1 MGGFFPAIKRIL
13 LKVPLIDRYLLGE
26 VAGPFVFGV
35 VGFVI
40 IGMVDILFTLIDLFI
55 NSGIPF
61 LVVLRLL
68 IFKIPAIMVLFFP
81 MATLFATMIVLIRM
95 AKDSEITVFRAGGIP
110 MLRIV
115 APIIIAG
122 LIVTSLSMLVN
133 EKVVPWANH
142 ISDNLI
148 RKAILKRPPPD
159 IAQNTFF
166 KESQNRY
173 FYIRKVDSRK
183 KIMEDIFIYE
193 ITKNFPRLITAKRA
207 AWSGK
212 EWELSDGFIHKFDE
226 EGFVNYESK
235 FKRMLIRVD
244 KDVHTFFSDEK
255 TAREM
260 SSKELKKKISG
271 LKQGGVDVKSLAVDF
286 HMKFAE
292 PAASLAFALI
302 GAAICITFIRSG
314 KDWWG
319 VVGGVL
325 LALLTVGFYFF
336 VMATFRSL
344 GRGGAIHPILGAWSP
359 NFIFMC
365 IAAVLLWRE
374 GVYK

>member
-1 MGGFFPAIKRIL
+1 MPSLSLFIKKKLAFI
-13 LKVPLIDRYLLGE
+13 PIIDRYILSE
-26 VAGPFVFGV
+26 VMGPFLFGV
-35 VGFVI
+35 IGFVI

-81 MATLFATMIVLIRM
+81 MATLFACMIVLIRM
-95 AKDSEITVFRAGGIP
+95 AKDSEITVFRAGGMP

-122 LIVTSLSMLVN
+122 FIVTLLSFMVN
-133 EKVVPWANH
+133 EKIVPWANH

-148 RKAILKRPPPD
+148 RKSVLKKPPPD

-166 KESQNRY
+166 KESRDRY
-173 FYIRKVDSRK
+173 FYVRKVDSAK
-183 KIMEDIFIYE
+183 KIMEGIFIYE
-193 ITKNFPRLITAKRA
+193 VTKDFPRMITAKSA
-207 AWSGK
+207 TWTGN
-212 EWELSDGFIHKFDE
+212 EWQLKDGFIHKFDE
-226 EGFVNYESK
+226 EGFVDYEGK
-235 FKRMLIRVD
+235 FQKMSIKVE
-244 KDVHTFFSDEK
+244 KDVHTFYDSEK
-255 TAREM
+255 TSREM
-260 SSKELKKKISG
+260 SSKELKTKIFG
-271 LKQGGVDVKSLAVDF
+271 LKQGGVDTRALAVDF
-286 HMKFAE
+286 HMKYAE

-302 GAAICITFIRSG
+302 GAAICIAFVRSS

-319 VVGGVL
+319 VVGSVL

-344 GRGGAIHPILGAWSP
+344 GRGGAITPFIGAWAP
-359 NFIFMC
+359 NFIFIC
-365 IAAVLLWRE
+365 LAAVLLWRE

>member
-1 MGGFFPAIKRIL
+1 MHNFSLNIKQWFSYI
-13 LKVPLIDRYLLGE
+13 PIIDRYIITE
-26 VAGPFVFGV
+26 VAGPFIFGV
-35 VGFVI
+35 LGFVI

-61 LVVLRLL
+61 LVVFRLL

-95 AKDSEITVFRAGGIP
+95 AKDSEITVFRAGGVC

-115 APIIIAG
+115 APILVAG
-122 LIVTSLSMLVN
+122 FIVTLLSFLVN

-148 RKAILKRPPPD
+148 RRAVLKKPPPD
-159 IAQNTFF
+159 IAENTFF
-166 KESQNRY
+166 KESRDRY
-173 FYIRKVDSRK
+173 FYIRKLDSGK
-183 KIMEDIFIYE
+183 HLMEDIFIYE
-193 ITKNFPRLITAKRA
+193 TTRDFPRLITAKTA
-207 AWSGK
+207 TWTGQ
-212 EWELSDGFIHKFDE
+212 EWQLQDGFVHKFDE
-226 EGFVNYESK
+226 EGFVSYEGK
-235 FKRMLIRVD
+235 FNKMNIKVD
-244 KDVHTFFSDEK
+244 RDVNNFFSDEK
-255 TAREM
+255 TPREM
-260 SSKELKKKISG
+260 SSTELKNKIKG
-271 LKQGGVDVKSLAVDF
+271 LEKGGVDTKSLAVDF
-286 HMKFAE
+286 QMKFAE

-302 GAAICITFIRSG
+302 GAAICIAFVRSS

-319 VVGGVL
+319 VVGSVL

-344 GRGGAIHPILGAWSP
+344 GRGGAIPALLGAWSP
-359 NFIFMC
+359 NFIFMVLAG
-365 IAAVLLWRE
+365 ILLWRE